1 MGFFSSIFK
10 AIKSIFSRVLT
21 AISKLFSKVFG
32 SPIVAAL
39 AIFVVTWMI
48 VGPAATTFAEFLAN
62 PVLYLTASPFLASA
76 AVNLILETI
85 YLIVPE
91 FRTVMAKVFGV
102 MSFVFVALGAWQF
115 LQTGQVF
122 LSAQFLAQ
130 HIGTFGLT
138 VAEYTYWFA
147 FVSSLNYMQ
156 FTSGMSADPDAEY
169 IKAWLD
175 GFMAIPEVAGD
186 AADSVIGGVVE
197 VASSSLASFLALA
210 AIGYFSWKAFT
221 TPEPAKAEIV
231 FPDQHALDRPALVGT
246 QPQGAAG

>member
-21 AISKLFSKVFG
+21 AISKLFSRVFG

-39 AIFVVTWMI
+39 AIFVITWMI
-48 VGPAATTFAEFLAN
+48 VGPAGTLLTDFLAN
-62 PVLYLTASPFLASA
+62 PVLYLIASPFLASA
-76 AVNLILETI
+76 AVNLILEVI
-85 YLIVPE
+85 YLIAPE

-102 MSFVFVALGAWQF
+102 MSFVFIALGAWQF

-147 FVSSLNYMQ
+147 FVSALNYMQ
-156 FTSGMSADPDAEY
+156 FASGLSAGPDDEY
-169 IKAWLD
+169 IEAWLD
-175 GFMAIPEVAGD
+175 GFMAIPDVAGD
-186 AADSVIGGVVE
+186 AADSIIDGVVE
-197 VASSSLASFLALA
+197 VASSSLASFLGLA
-210 AIGYFSWKAFT
+210 VIGYFGWKALT
-221 TPEPAKAEIV
+221 KPESAKAEIV